1 MFNVNIPKD
10 AAHSGLLRYIYSRLI
25 NKNKEDIKGEN
36 QLNFT
41 VNNLTEKR
49 KPIPRITDKIVN
61 TGFQSSLE

>member
-1 MFNVNIPKD
+1 MK
-10 AAHSGLLRYIYSRLI
+10 YS
-25 NKNKEDIKGEN
+25 NKNKKDIKGEN
-36 QLNFT
+36 QLSFT